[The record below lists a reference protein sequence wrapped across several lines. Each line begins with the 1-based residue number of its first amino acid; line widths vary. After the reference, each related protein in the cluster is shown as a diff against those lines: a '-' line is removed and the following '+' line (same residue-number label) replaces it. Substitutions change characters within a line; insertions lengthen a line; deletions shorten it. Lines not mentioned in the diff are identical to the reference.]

1 MQQLPQK
8 LPYDLMQTQ
17 WASIINPVLK
27 NPIVN
32 GVLSQ
37 QIKLTTGNNIVNHK
51 LGRNLT
57 GWYITRMRGSFVQ
70 VYDTQDSNQSP
81 ELTLLLNSSG
91 NCTIDLFCF

>member
-8 LPYDLMQTQ
+8 LPYDLLQTK
-17 WASIINPVLK
+17 WASALNPVLK

-37 QIKLTTGNNIVNHK
+37 QITLTTGNNIVNHR
-51 LGRNLT
+51 LGRPLT
-57 GWYITRMRGSFVQ
+57 GWYITRMRGVFAQ
-70 VYDTQDSNQSP
+70 VYDTQDSNQTP

-91 NCTIDLFCF
+91 NVVVDLFCF